1 MGWCNRGMQR
11 LANPLRKQTR
21 VLTPIVALV
30 AAWFAVTA
38 LHLVDPIVLP
48 SPWSVVRALGVIFR
62 DRVLGDVALTLARV
76 LGALAIACAVGIP
89 AGLLLGYRRR
99 WYQMLEGPLHA
110 LRSIP
115 ASALFPL
122 FLIVVGVGESSIVML
137 AAYPSLLV
145 ILVNTVTGATLAN
158 KRRLYQ
164 AKLFEL
170 SAFETVT
177 EILFYESL
185 PNIFDGIRTAVSY
198 SMVLVVAVE
207 MFVGLGEHGLGR
219 AIYEYQATYRVPE
232 TYAAVIIAGTIGI
245 LLNLVV
251 NTVQNRM
258 LRWLP
263 NAHE

>member
-1 MGWCNRGMQR
+1 MQQVS
-11 LANPLRKQTR
+11 NPLQKPTR
-21 VLTPIVALV
+21 VLMPLALLLGVWAVV
-30 AAWFAVTA
+30 AA
-38 LHLVDPIVLP
+38 LQLVDSIVLP
-48 SPWSVVRALGVIFR
+48 APWNVVRAFSKILQ
-62 DRVLGDVALTLARV
+62 DRVLKDVALTLGRV
-76 LGALAIACAVGIP
+76 FGALFIAGTVGIP
-89 AGLLLGYRRR
+89 VGLLLGYRER
-99 WYQMLEGPLHA
+99 WYQMVEGPLHA

-122 FLIVVGVGESSIVML
+122 FLILVGVGETSLVAL

-164 AKLFEL
+164 AKLFQL
-170 SAFETVT
+170 NAYETIR
-177 EILFYESL
+177 EILLYEAL

-198 SMVLVVAVE
+198 SMVLVIAVE

-219 AIYEYQATYRVPE
+219 AIYDYQATYRIPE
-232 TYAAVIIAGTIGI
+232 AYAAVILAGTIGI
-245 LLNLVV
+245 LLNLGV
-251 NTVQNRM
+251 NTAQNRM

>member
-1 MGWCNRGMQR
+1 MQR
-11 LANPLRKQTR
+11 ITRPLRKPTR
-21 VLTPIVALV
+21 VLGPMALLLL
-30 AAWFAVTA
+30 AWVAVTG
-38 LHLVDPIVLP
+38 LRLVDPIVLP
-48 SPWSVVRALGVIFR
+48 APWSVARAVGGMVRERILT
-62 DRVLGDVALTLARV
+62 DVALTLARV
-76 LGALAIACAVGIP
+76 LGALVVAAAVGIP

-99 WYQMLEGPLHA
+99 WYTMVEGPLHA

-122 FLIVVGVGESSIVML
+122 FLIVVGVGESSILAL

-145 ILVNTVTGATLAN
+145 ILVNTVTGAMLAN

-177 EILFYESL
+177 EILFYEAL
-185 PNIFDGIRTAVSY
+185 PNIFDGIRTAASY

-207 MFVGLGEHGLGR
+207 MFVGLDEHGLGR
-219 AIYEYQATYRVPE
+219 AIYEYQATYRIPQV
-232 TYAAVIIAGTIGI
+232 YAAVIIAGTIGI
-245 LLNLVV
+245 LINVIV
-251 NTVQNRM
+251 NTLQDRM

-263 NAHE
+263 NAQE